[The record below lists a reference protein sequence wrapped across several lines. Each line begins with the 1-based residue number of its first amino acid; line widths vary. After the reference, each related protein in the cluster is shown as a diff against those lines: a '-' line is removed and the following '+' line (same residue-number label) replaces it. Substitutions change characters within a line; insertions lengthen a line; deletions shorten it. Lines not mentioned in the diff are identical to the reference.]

1 MERKNVF
8 TDITQKVKTKGKE
21 LINLVYTPTEDEP
34 IKPNTPENELDGND
48 EVDNRKQDLQT
59 PEQIIETLDGSAKL
73 WIGKDYVNFIVKD
86 FTNLDSPFDDFIDRV
101 RFKCKHN
108 FALEINAYFK
118 NGKFFKKC
126 MF

>member
-1 MERKNVF
+1 MF

-101 RFKCKHN
+101 RFKCNHN
-108 FALEINAYFK
+108 FALEIYADFK
-118 NGKFFKKC
+118 NGKFSKKC
-126 MF
+126 TF